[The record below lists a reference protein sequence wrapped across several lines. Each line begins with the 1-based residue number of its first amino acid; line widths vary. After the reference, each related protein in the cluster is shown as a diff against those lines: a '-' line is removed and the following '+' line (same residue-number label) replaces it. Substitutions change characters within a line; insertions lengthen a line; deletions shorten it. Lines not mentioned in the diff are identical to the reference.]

1 MTGQEAVD
9 LIHQEAWTGRKPGLS
24 RTAALL
30 KKVGDPHKKLRYVH
44 ITGTNGKGSTAAM
57 VSSALTAAGLK
68 TGLSTSPHLWRFHE
82 RFQVD
87 GQPIPDEAL
96 GRIAERVIAAGREMD
111 DPATEF
117 ELMTAVGMLYF
128 LEAGCDIVVLEVGL
142 GGRLDST
149 NVIPAPEAAV
159 ITNIGLEHTAE
170 LGDTRALI
178 AAEKAGIIKAGCSAV
193 LYRQSR
199 EVEEV
204 VEGVCAGLGV
214 PLTTTAPEALEVLD
228 SGLEGQTF
236 TYRGKGPYHIPLLGE
251 HQRYNAAA
259 ALEVLWTLARRGWN
273 IPEEAA
279 TEGLSKT
286 VWPARLELARRGPD
300 VVLDGG
306 HNPQCM
312 EALGKA
318 LRTLYPEKK
327 LIFLTGVL
335 ADKDYPA
342 MMGELLPLAKEF
354 YTITPDS
361 PRAMPAQEL
370 AEYLEARGVRA
381 VTCGPVQDGL
391 DRALAAAGPKDVV
404 CACGSLYMIGEVRHL
419 LGLC

>member
-1 MTGQEAVD
+1 MTGQEAVE
-9 LIHQEAWTGRKPGLS
+9 LIHREAWIGREPGLS
-24 RTAALL
+24 RTIKLMGKL
-30 KKVGDPHKKLRYVH
+30 GDPHKKLKFVH

-57 VSSALTAAGLK
+57 VASALTAAGLK
-68 TGLSTSPHLWRFHE
+68 TGLCTSPHLWRFHE

-87 GQPIPDEAL
+87 GRPIPDETL
-96 GRIAERVIAAGREMD
+96 GRIGERVIIAGREMS

-117 ELMTAVGMLYF
+117 ELMNAVGMLYF

-159 ITNIGLEHTAE
+159 ITNIGLEHTAQ
-170 LGDTRALI
+170 LGNTRALI
-178 AAEKAGIIKAGCSAV
+178 AGEKAGIIKPGCDTV
-193 LYRQSR
+193 LYHQSR

-204 VEGVCAGLGV
+204 VERVCARLDV
-214 PLTTTAPEALEVLD
+214 PLTRTAPEELDVLA

-236 TYRGKGPYHIPLLGE
+236 TYRGRGPYHIPLLGE

-259 ALEVLWTLARRGWN
+259 ALETLWVLGRRGWN
-273 IPEEAA
+273 IPETAIA
-279 TEGLSKT
+279 EGLSKT
-286 VWPARLELARRGPD
+286 VWPGRLELVRRSPD
-300 VVLDGG
+300 VILDGG

-312 EALGKA
+312 EALGRA
-318 LRTLYPEKK
+318 LRELYPEKK

-342 MMGELLPLAKEF
+342 MMGEILPLAKEF
-354 YTITPDS
+354 FTITPDS
-361 PRAMPAQEL
+361 ERAMSAADL
-370 AEYLEARGVRA
+370 AAWLEERGA
-381 VTCGPVQDGL
+381 KATPCGSTREGI
-391 DRALAAAGPKDVV
+391 DRALAAAGKSGAV
-404 CACGSLYMIGEVRHL
+404 CVTGSLYMIGEARHL

>member
-1 MTGQEAVD
+1 MTGQEAAE
-9 LIHQEAWTGRKPGLS
+9 LIHREAWTGRKPGLS
-24 RTAALL
+24 RTVELL
-30 KKVGDPHKKLRYVH
+30 EQVGNPHRKLKFVH

-57 VSSALTAAGLK
+57 VASVLTAAGLK
-68 TGLSTSPHLWRFHE
+68 TGLCTSPHLWTFHE

-87 GQPIPDEAL
+87 GVPIPDEAL
-96 GRIAERVIAAGREMD
+96 GRIAEEVIAAGRGMK

-117 ELMTAVGMLYF
+117 ELMTAVGLLYF

-159 ITNIGLEHTAE
+159 ITNIGLEHTAQ
-170 LGDTRALI
+170 LGNTRALI
-178 AAEKAGIIKAGCSAV
+178 AGEKAGIIKRGCEAV
-193 LYRQSR
+193 LYHQSR

-204 VEGVCAGLGV
+204 VERVCRELNV
-214 PLTTTAPEALEVLD
+214 PLTLTAPEELKVLS

-236 TYRGKGPYHIPLLGE
+236 TYRDEGPYRIPLLGE

-259 ALEVLWTLARRGWN
+259 ALETLWVLRKRGWD
-273 IPEEAA
+273 IPETAV

-286 VWPARLELARRGPD
+286 VWPARMELVRRNPD
-300 VVLDGG
+300 VILDGG

-318 LRTLYPEKK
+318 LRELYPEKK

-335 ADKDYPA
+335 ADKDYPT
-342 MMGELLPLAKEF
+342 MMGEILPLAREF

-361 PRAMPAQEL
+361 ERAMPAAEL
-370 AEYLEARGVRA
+370 AAWLEERGAKSTPCGSVRE
-381 VTCGPVQDGL
+381 GI
-391 DRALAAAGPKDVV
+391 DRALAAAGPEGAV

>member
-1 MTGQEAVD
+1 MTGQEAVE
-9 LIHQEAWTGRKPGLS
+9 LIHREAWIGREPGLS
-24 RTAALL
+24 RTVELL
-30 KKVGDPHKKLRYVH
+30 GKLGNPHKELKYVH

-57 VSSALTAAGLK
+57 TASVLTAAGLK
-68 TGLSTSPHLWRFHE
+68 TGLCTSPHLWSFHE

-87 GQPIPDEAL
+87 GRPIPDEIL
-96 GRIAERVIAAGREMD
+96 GRIAERVITAGREMS

-159 ITNIGLEHTAE
+159 ITNIGLEHTAQ
-170 LGDTRALI
+170 LGNTRALI
-178 AAEKAGIIKAGCSAV
+178 AAEKAGIIKPGCDAV

-204 VEGVCAGLGV
+204 VERTCRELNV
-214 PLTTTAPEALEVLD
+214 PLTLTAPGELEVL
-228 SGLEGQTF
+228 SSTLEGQTF
-236 TYRGKGPYHIPLLGE
+236 TYRGEGPYHISLLGE

-259 ALEVLWTLARRGWN
+259 ALETLWVLRKRGWN
-273 IPEEAA
+273 IPEPAIS
-279 TEGLSKT
+279 EGLSGA
-286 VWPARLELARRGPD
+286 VWPGRLELVRRSPD
-300 VVLDGG
+300 VILDGG

-312 EALGKA
+312 EALGRA
-318 LRTLYPEKK
+318 LRELYPEKK

-335 ADKDYPA
+335 ADKNYPA
-342 MMGELLPLAKEF
+342 MMGEILPLAKEF

-361 PRAMPAQEL
+361 ERAMSAAEL
-370 AEYLEARGVRA
+370 AAWLEERGGKAFPCGDAREGI
-381 VTCGPVQDGL
+381 
-391 DRALAAAGPKDVV
+391 DRALAAAGPEDAV
-404 CACGSLYMIGEVRHL
+404 CVTGSLYMIGEVRHL